1 MSENILISTPIDSIP
16 YNNGYVY
23 MLIEGILDLE
33 DFSIIH
39 LKTIDFFKNKPE
51 IDVMHDYSEIPYEE
65 LNIRR

>member
-39 LKTIDFFKNKPE
+39 LKTIDFLKNKPE
-51 IDVMHDYSEIPYEE
+51 IDEINDFSTIPYEE